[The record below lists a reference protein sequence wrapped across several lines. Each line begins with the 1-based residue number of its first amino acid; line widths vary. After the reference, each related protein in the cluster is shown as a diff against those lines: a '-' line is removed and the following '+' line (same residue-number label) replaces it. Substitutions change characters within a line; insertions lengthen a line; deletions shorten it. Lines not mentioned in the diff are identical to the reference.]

1 MNIVFFFSFYN
12 KTGSVVLIKQKI
24 SLLSPKMKK
33 HEVMNNVSG
42 LSDVL
47 FPKFALLTY
56 GIKEETTADR
66 KVVGVTGVIV

>member
-1 MNIVFFFSFYN
+1 
-12 KTGSVVLIKQKI
+12 
-24 SLLSPKMKK
+24 MKK

>member
-1 MNIVFFFSFYN
+1 
-12 KTGSVVLIKQKI
+12 
-24 SLLSPKMKK
+24 MKK

-42 LSDVL
+42 LSDVP

-66 KVVGVTGVIV
+66 KMVGVSGVIV